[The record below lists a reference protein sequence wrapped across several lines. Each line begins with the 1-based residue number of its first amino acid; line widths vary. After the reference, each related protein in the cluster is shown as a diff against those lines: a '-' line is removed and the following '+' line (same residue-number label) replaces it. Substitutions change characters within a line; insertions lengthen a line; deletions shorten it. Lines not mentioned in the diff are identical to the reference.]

1 MVVYLN
7 DCRHPGI
14 ELDPAVLAGMYGL
27 TPCESQLSALLAK
40 GISLDEASMRLKVSI
55 NTVKTHL
62 RGIYEKL
69 GTNKQAQI
77 VARLNNSSAR
87 LL

>member
-1 MVVYLN
+1 
-7 DCRHPGI
+7 
-14 ELDPAVLAGMYGL
+14 MYGL
-27 TPCESQLSALLAK
+27 THCESQIGALLAK
-40 GISLDEASMRLKVSI
+40 GTCLTDVAARLHVSI

-69 GTNKQAQI
+69 GTSKQAQV
-77 VARLNNSSAR
+77 VARLNHSSAR

>member
-1 MVVYLN
+1 MMPPNQTAPAAAWMMSAVVL
-7 DCRHPGI
+7 
-14 ELDPAVLAGMYGL
+14 
-27 TPCESQLSALLAK
+27 SQIGALLAK
-40 GISLDEASMRLKVSI
+40 GTCLSDVAMRLHVSI

-69 GTNKQAQI
+69 GTSKQAQV
-77 VARLNNSSAR
+77 VARLNHSSAR